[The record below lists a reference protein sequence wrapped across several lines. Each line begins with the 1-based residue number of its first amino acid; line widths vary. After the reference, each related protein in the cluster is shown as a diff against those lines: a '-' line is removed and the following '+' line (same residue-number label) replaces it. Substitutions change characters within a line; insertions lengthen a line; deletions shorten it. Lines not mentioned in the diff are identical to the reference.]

1 MAKVLSGKEVTAAL
15 NESLRER
22 SAALLA
28 DGVAPCLAIV
38 RIGQEPGDIA
48 YERGAIKRAETV
60 GVQVQQFVLPRDVS
74 ESRLL
79 EVIEQIN
86 EDPLIHGALLLRP
99 FPPQI
104 DDQTVRNALHPEKDM
119 DGVTDASLAGIFTGT
134 PCGYAPCTAE
144 ACLAVLDHYGIDPAG
159 MRTTVIGRS
168 LVIGKPVAMMLLK
181 RNATVTICHT
191 KTTDM
196 AEEIRRAELVIAAAG
211 QPKMVTADMLSEG
224 QILLDVGVNV
234 DEEGNLCGDADYAAA
249 EDMDLQIT
257 PVPGGIGTVTSSIL
271 MRHVIESAERV
282 QRNDR

>member
-60 GVQVQQFVLPRDVS
+60 GVQVRQFVLPRDVS

-234 DEEGNLCGDADYAAA
+234 DEEGNLCGDADYEAA
-249 EDMDLQIT
+249 EELDLLIT
-257 PVPGGIGTVTSSIL
+257 PVPGGVGTVTSSIL

-282 QRNDR
+282 RQN